1 MYTITLLI
9 HSPEN
14 GNFVLFSG
22 SGDDY
27 ESAEASVEA
36 TTASSTAGP

>member
-1 MYTITLLI
+1 MYTIMHRV

-14 GNFVLFSG
+14 APFSVLFQG

-36 TTASSTAGP
+36 TTGSTSGP